1 VSSLPALASELQRV
15 LADDP
20 FDLARA
26 ALVVA
31 RLEYPGLDPV
41 QSIDTLDRLGDRAA
55 RALNRLGESTP
66 AAQIAALNRLLYD
79 EERFSGNRRHYD
91 DFRNSCL
98 NAVLERRLGI
108 PITLALVYM
117 EVARRA
123 GLAVL
128 GVGFPGHFL
137 MRVPT
142 GAGATSDADLILDPF
157 NGGMRMNARDCQA
170 LLERRDFD
178 LEAQDATGDADDDDA
193 ARGPAEAA
201 EDHSGRPRFEDP
213 NVDVPL
219 DRGLL
224 QPCSSRH
231 MLARMLNNLKR
242 TYVELRSFPQAR
254 LATELLLA
262 VDPTLLIELRDR
274 GLLNYHL
281 DDFPAALRDLEAY
294 LRLATQADADRD
306 ERKQIWEHVKN
317 LRRRVAG
324 MN

>member
-1 VSSLPALASELQRV
+1 VSPAPPLAVELQRV
-15 LADDP
+15 VADDP
-20 FDLARA
+20 LDLARA

-31 RLEYPGLDPV
+31 RLEYPDLDPA
-41 QSIDTLDRLGDRAA
+41 QSIDTLDRLGDRAGTVL
-55 RALNRLGESTP
+55 RRLGEST
-66 AAQIAALNRLLYD
+66 ADARISALNRLLYD

-142 GAGATSDADLILDPF
+142 AAGTTTDDDLILDPF
-157 NGGMRMNARDCQA
+157 NGGMKLNASDCVA
-170 LLERRDFD
+170 LLHRHDLGSVMTGEGETEEEELEIRVEPHER
-178 LEAQDATGDADDDDA
+178 
-193 ARGPAEAA
+193 
-201 EDHSGRPRFEDP
+201 
-213 NVDVPL
+213 NVDLPL

-224 QPCSSRH
+224 RPCSSRH

-254 LATELLLA
+254 LATEMLLV
-262 VDPTLLIELRDR
+262 VDPTLLVELRDR

-294 LRLATQADADRD
+294 LRLASQSEGVDRD